1 MNNNTI
7 ANISKIVFALVM
19 AIFGIGHFMNA
30 QGMAGYVPSYF
41 PGGALWVYLTGAG
54 LLLAAVS
61 MLTGKY
67 TQLACY
73 LLGAML
79 LIFVLSIH
87 LPMYLHAADEA
98 AKNAAMP
105 GMMKD
110 LALAAA
116 SFYFGAKQS

>member
-1 MNNNTI
+1 MNNTTI

-19 AIFGIGHFMNA
+19 AFFGIAHFMNA
-30 QGMAGYVPSYF
+30 QSMAGYVPSYF

-61 MLTGKY
+61 MLIGKY

-79 LIFVLSIH
+79 LIFVLTIH
-87 LPMYLHAADEA
+87 VPMYLNAADAA

-105 GMMKD
+105 GLLKD